1 MRNRLVWLTL
11 VLSPALVHAQN
22 AGIIAAQQAA
32 EQAQI
37 ANQQAMQ
44 SAQIANQQA
53 MQAAQQA
60 NQQAAQ
66 ASQQAAQ
73 STQAA
78 LRYACPATARPKFSV
93 KAGSYSS
100 SVTVKIRDNTRGAVI
115 YYTTDGWTPTADSTR
130 YTGPVTIDSTTT
142 LQAIAIA
149 PGELRS
155 RVAAAVYTVSASTP
169 AQSLEAAVRVTT
181 PDSTGKVLIPHGT
194 ALPLLFASALNS
206 KTADVGD
213 KISLTLAEDVKAGD
227 TVLIHKGAV
236 ASGVVTETDKS
247 HAAGVPGEIVFKVDS
262 MEQDG
267 TVIKLRGTAA
277 KEGQDK
283 YSNSAAAIVP
293 VVGPLAL
300 LEHGQEAEIKQ
311 GTPFTA
317 YVDADTVLAPKN

>member
-1 MRNRLVWLTL
+1 MRNRSVWLTL
-11 VLSPALVHAQN
+11 VLAPTFVHAQN
-22 AGIIAAQQAA
+22 AGIIAAQQ
-32 EQAQI
+32 

-53 MQAAQQA
+53 MQATQQA

-73 STQAA
+73 GAQASM
-78 LRYACPATARPKFSV
+78 RYACPATDRPKFSA

-100 SVTVKIRDNTRGAVI
+100 PVTVKIRDNTRGAVI

-149 PGELRS
+149 PGERRS
-155 RVAAAVYTVSASTP
+155 RVAAAVYSVSVSTP
-169 AQSLEAAVRVTT
+169 GKSAEAAILVTS
-181 PDSTGKVLIPHGT
+181 PDSSGKILIPHGT
-194 ALPLLFASALNS
+194 ALPLLFTSDLNS

-236 ASGVVTETDKS
+236 ATGVVTETDKS
-247 HAAGVPGEIVFKVDS
+247 HVAGVPGEIIFKVDS

-267 TVIKLRGTAA
+267 TIIRLRGSAA

-300 LEHGQEAEIKQ
+300 LEHGQEAEIKP

-317 YVDADTVLAPKN
+317 YVDADTVLTPKN